1 MRKLSPEQL
10 EEAIDR
16 LKGTTSA
23 ETLVQ
28 FLQSKVDELDTVSGV
43 ETIKELQGR
52 KNAIQKLKEIINRLN
67 QEDKPPKIN
76 EYN

>member
-1 MRKLSPEQL
+1 MKLTKEQL
-10 EEAIDR
+10 EVELEKLQDSTVSKI
-16 LKGTTSA
+16 
-23 ETLVQ
+23 VIQ

-52 KNAIQKLKEIINRLN
+52 KNAIRKLREVINRLQPSKQIN
-67 QEDKPPKIN
+67 NKN

>member
-1 MRKLSPEQL
+1 MTNEQL

-16 LKGTTSA
+16 LTESTTSK
-23 ETLVQ
+23 VVIG
-28 FLQSKVDELDTVSGV
+28 FLNKKVDELDTISGV

-52 KNAIQKLKEIINRLN
+52 KNAIRKLKEIINRL
-67 QEDKPPKIN
+67 QPSKKINNKN